1 MEAAKKQS
9 AAMADS
15 AAELQ
20 ERKAEAPRQ
29 EMAESAAPDEPQA
42 SLRRVLELQ
51 GAGKREEAQRLLDEL
66 QARYPQRDIAA
77 ELRQLEGSR

>member
-1 MEAAKKQS
+1 M
-9 AAMADS
+9 
-15 AAELQ
+15 Q

-29 EMAESAAPDEPQA
+29 EMAESVAPDEPRA